1 MAYSA
6 SARNDYNAM
15 IQLSVNGEERQIEE
29 PMTIAQFLAAH
40 NLHERMVVV
49 EHNGEIVPR
58 QRYGEVELSGGDK
71 LEIVQMMA
79 GG

>member
-1 MAYSA
+1 
-6 SARNDYNAM
+6 M
-15 IQLSVNGEERQIEE
+15 IEVMVNGEARQIDDSL
-29 PMTIAQFLAAH
+29 TISEFLTVFK
-40 NLHERMVVV
+40 LHERMVVV

-58 QRYGEVELSGGDK
+58 ARFSETTITDGDN

>member
-1 MAYSA
+1 
-6 SARNDYNAM
+6 
-15 IQLSVNGEERQIEE
+15 
-29 PMTIAQFLAAH
+29 
-40 NLHERMVVV
+40 MVVV

-58 QRYGEVELSGGDK
+58 DRYPDIILLDGDN

>member
-1 MAYSA
+1 
-6 SARNDYNAM
+6 M
-15 IQLSVNGEERQIEE
+15 IEISVNGDCRSIDGS
-29 PMTIAQFLAAH
+29 MTISAFLQMFEL
-40 NLHERMVVV
+40 NERMVVV

-58 QRYGEVELSGGDK
+58 ANYAQTTIDSGDN

>member
-1 MAYSA
+1 MQINVYADVRDVEVVPTIGALLA
-6 SARNDYNAM
+6 SRRLNAK
-15 IQLSVNGEERQIEE
+15 
-29 PMTIAQFLAAH
+29 
-40 NLHERMVVV
+40 MVVV

-58 QRYGEVELSGGDK
+58 DLVCRDAALQNGDT

>member
-1 MAYSA
+1 MKLV
-6 SARNDYNAM
+6 
-15 IQLSVNGEERQIEE
+15 INGDTRELEDGS
-29 PMTIAQFLAAH
+29 TIASFLTSKG
-40 NLHERMVVV
+40 LRPEMVVV

-58 QRYGEVELSGGDK
+58 AEYEQTKLGEGDN

>member
-1 MAYSA
+1 MTVT
-6 SARNDYNAM
+6 
-15 IQLSVNGEERQIEE
+15 INGDDRDIA
-29 PMTIAQFLAAH
+29 PDTTIAAFLEQR
-40 NLHERMVVV
+40 NLKPQMVVV

-58 QRYGEVELSGGDK
+58 DRFAATGISEGDN

>member
-1 MAYSA
+1 
-6 SARNDYNAM
+6 M
-15 IQLSVNGEERQIEE
+15 IELTVNGDQRQIEE
-29 PMTIAQFLAAH
+29 PMTISQFLATH

-58 QRYGEVELSGGDK
+58 AKYRDVVLRGGDR